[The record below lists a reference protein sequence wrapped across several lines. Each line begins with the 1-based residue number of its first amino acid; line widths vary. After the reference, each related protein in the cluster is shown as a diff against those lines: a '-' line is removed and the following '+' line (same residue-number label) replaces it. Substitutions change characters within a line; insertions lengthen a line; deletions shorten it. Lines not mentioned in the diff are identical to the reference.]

1 MNRRL
6 ISPRQRSMVF
16 PVSMPVSM
24 NPRALMTSF
33 RGSPVSKLVTCVG
46 FLWVLLFGLVFL
58 L

>member
-1 MNRRL
+1 MKSRL

-33 RGSPVSKLVTCVG
+33 RGSPVSNLVTCVG
-46 FLWVLLFGLVFL
+46 FLLVLLFGLAFP
-58 L
+58 